1 MCYHYGIK
9 ADTGKLSKRF
19 KAKNSPKK
27 SVEKFHVNG
36 FDHESMP
43 ILNSNMEWLEAEW
56 GLVPSFATSIEQQL
70 NIRTKTLNARFDSLL
85 EKPSFKDSILHHR
98 CLIPATHFFEWQ
110 TKGKGKYPFMLR
122 IPDLDIFS
130 FAGIF
135 STYTNANTG
144 IVSNSFSIVTDEAS
158 GFLGEIHNS
167 AHRKPIVLNPQ
178 FEEKWL
184 EGVFDSEML
193 TNFQLPE
200 NVWEAVPMPKNSKDW
215 GRDSQNN
222 QMSLFD

>member
-9 ADTGKLSKRF
+9 ADTGKLSKRY
-19 KAKNSPKK
+19 KAKNKPKMP
-27 SVEKFHVNG
+27 VEKFHVNA

-56 GLVPSFATSIEQQL
+56 GLIPSFATSIEQQL
-70 NIRTKTLNARFDSLL
+70 SIRTKTLNARFDSLL
-85 EKPSFKDSILHHR
+85 EKASFKDSILHHR

-122 IPDLDIFS
+122 VPDVEIFS

-144 IVSNSFSIVTDEAS
+144 IISNSFSIITDDAR
-158 GFLGEIHNS
+158 GFLGEIHNT
-167 AHRKPIVLNPQ
+167 AHRKPIVLKPE
-178 FEEKWL
+178 FENKWL
-184 EGVFDSEML
+184 EGVFDTEML
-193 TNFQLPE
+193 TNFQIPE
-200 NVWEAVPMPKNSKDW
+200 KVWDAIPMPKNSKDW
-215 GRDSQNN
+215 GRDPQNN